1 MTSHTKEV
9 AVIVG
14 GGPSISASCGRLFS
28 NSGMQVAL
36 AARNPEKEA
45 MKQLEKDFD
54 AVLVV
59 TASTIT
65 QRNRVL
71 GRKNIT
77 DKDFQL
83 IKRNQL
89 GEEEKIKKADFVINT
104 DRSLTETMHDV
115 VQIYEKIIELVR

>member
-1 MTSHTKEV
+1 M
-9 AVIVG
+9 IYDI
-14 GGPSISASCGRLFS
+14 PLLF
-28 NSGMQVAL
+28 
-36 AARNPEKEA
+36 EK
-45 MKQLEKDFD
+45 KLEKDFD

-59 TASTIT
+59 TASSVT

-104 DRSLTETMHDV
+104 DRILTETMHDV